1 MTKGVLITGF
11 APFDGQAENASWL
24 AAQFA
29 AEIWSGPGTIATA
42 LLPVSFGGVGAAL
55 ERAIAEHRPSVVL
68 CTGLAEGRSRIG
80 LERTAINVIDA
91 RIPDEDGWSPVD
103 EPVVVAGP
111 VAYLSS
117 LPIKSCVAELGARL
131 IPAEVSNTAGTY
143 VCNAVFYR
151 LMHGLR
157 RARGVR
163 GGFVHVPQAA
173 ETARGQEPTLPLET
187 IAQGL
192 ELIARTSLA
201 VRHDVRLTGGAVH

>member
-1 MTKGVLITGF
+1 MTGTVLLTGF

-29 AEIWSGPGTIATA
+29 AEIWSGTGVVATA
-42 LLPVSFGGVGAAL
+42 LLPVSFSDVGRAL
-55 ERAIAEHRPSVVL
+55 DRAIAEHRPDVII

-80 LERTAINVIDA
+80 LERTAVNVIDA
-91 RIPDEDGWSPVD
+91 RIPDQDGWSPVD
-103 EPVVVAGP
+103 EPVVVGGP
-111 VAYLSS
+111 VGYLSS
-117 LPIKSCVAELGARL
+117 LPIKACVAELGARG
-131 IPAEVSNTAGTY
+131 IPGEVSNSAGTY

-163 GGFVHVPQAA
+163 AGFVHVPQAA
-173 ETARGQEPTLPLET
+173 ETSRSEAPTLPLET
-187 IAQGL
+187 IAEGL

-201 VRHDVRLTGGAVH
+201 VRHDLRLTGGAVH